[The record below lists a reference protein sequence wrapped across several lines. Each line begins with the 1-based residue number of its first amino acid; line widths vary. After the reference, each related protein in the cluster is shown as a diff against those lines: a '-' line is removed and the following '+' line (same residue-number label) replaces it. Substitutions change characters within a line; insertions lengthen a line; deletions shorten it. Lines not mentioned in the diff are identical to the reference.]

1 MTDRYAD
8 LRAAL
13 DAGPTPGP
21 WDYGADPC
29 LNNEAALA
37 ICKQNID
44 AHTKPSSGYFFVVYV
59 GDGRR
64 TALVGHGPDGEA
76 NARLIAA
83 ANPETIRAL
92 LADYDRMRD
101 ALNGAVAVAREAHAH
116 WDADRDAKV
125 GKLLLALS
133 GYALG
138 YDPRTDAVQTALAQE
153 QGGSYERP
161 R

>member
-8 LRAAL
+8 LRKATQIRNIFCS
-13 DAGPTPGP
+13 P
-21 WDYGADPC
+21 
-29 LNNEAALA
+29 EA
-37 ICKQNID
+37 IF
-44 AHTKPSSGYFFVVYV
+44 GY
-59 GDGRR
+59 R
-64 TALVGHGPDGEA
+64 
-76 NARLIAA
+76 AA
-83 ANPETIRAL
+83 ANPDTIRAL

>member
-1 MTDRYAD
+1 MTDKYAD
-8 LRAAL
+8 LRDAL
-13 DAGPTPGP
+13 AAGPTPGP

-92 LADYDRMRD
+92 LAERD
-101 ALNGAVAVAREAHAH
+101 ALRRMLEGAANYI
-116 WDADRDAKV
+116 D
-125 GKLLLALS
+125 KLGGDSKPIRA
-133 GYALG
+133 
-138 YDPRTDAVQTALAQE
+138 ALAQE
-153 QGGSYERP
+153 QGDSDAKG
-161 R
+161 

>member
-13 DAGPTPGP
+13 AAGPTPGP

-64 TALVGHGPDGEA
+64 TALVGHGPDGES

-101 ALNGAVAVAREAHAH
+101 ALQSIADCCDEDHCAR
-116 WDADRDAKV
+116 D
-125 GKLLLALS
+125 
-133 GYALG
+133 YAS
-138 YDPRTDAVQTALAQE
+138 RQTEIRGIARAALAQE
-153 QGGSYERP
+153 GS
-161 R
+161 